1 MIKMVISN
9 IGNFCVPGNGDVG
22 IGSESWHSAQ
32 GQALGDLGH
41 AVKARSI

>member
-9 IGNFCVPGNGDVG
+9 IGNFCVAGIGDAG
-22 IGSESWHSAQ
+22 IGSGSWHGAQ
-32 GQALGDLGH
+32 GQTLGDLGH